1 MSKATAFSGATRTSM
16 VSTRVVQIMMDTVA
30 EAGVER
36 SEFLRAAK
44 LEAASVLAADA
55 RLPRA
60 KLYDLCEIALDL
72 TNDPA
77 FGLHS
82 SERLANDA
90 LNPIAALVAHSAT
103 LREGM
108 GSIDEFRRLLGEE
121 ASFGLYEQGDKVIVR
136 CDGLPD
142 EALRVRRFMAEVVVA
157 GLFRTLRR
165 FRADAHID
173 YVSFEY
179 SAPEYHR
186 EYARF
191 FEGCARFE
199 QPFTGLCFDAK
210 LMAAA
215 APHPDA
221 ELHQALRVFA
231 ARRISHLVD
240 KAPYAAR
247 VLDLLVWRRPPRDM
261 TMQAVA
267 RELHVSVRTLRRQL
281 TAEGKTYAELLT
293 EALTLI
299 AKSSLLDERRTILE
313 TALELGFADNTTF
326 HRAFKR
332 WTGLTPAEY
341 RRQQVPRVPTANDAC
356 SVRNVPSER
365 DVAL

>member
-1 MSKATAFSGATRTSM
+1 
-16 VSTRVVQIMMDTVA
+16 
-30 EAGVER
+30 
-36 SEFLRAAK
+36 
-44 LEAASVLAADA
+44 
-55 RLPRA
+55 
-60 KLYDLCEIALDL
+60 
-72 TNDPA
+72 
-77 FGLHS
+77 
-82 SERLANDA
+82 
-90 LNPIAALVAHSAT
+90 
-103 LREGM
+103 
-108 GSIDEFRRLLGEE
+108 
-121 ASFGLYEQGDKVIVR
+121 
-136 CDGLPD
+136 
-142 EALRVRRFMAEVVVA
+142 
-157 GLFRTLRR
+157 
-165 FRADAHID
+165 
-173 YVSFEY
+173 
-179 SAPEYHR
+179 
-186 EYARF
+186 
-191 FEGCARFE
+191 
-199 QPFTGLCFDAK
+199 
-210 LMAAA
+210 MAAA